1 MVTVFLRPLLALAAL
16 IALAAPAAAAPVQA
30 QHLTADLVAQTTSA
44 TPGSTLWVALTQ
56 KIDKGWHTYWRNPGD
71 AGEATKITW
80 TLPPGASAGDIV
92 WAAPKRLPV
101 GPIMN
106 FGYEGDVVLPLP
118 IKIPADARPGQTLA
132 LKAAVAFLVCAD
144 VCVPADAIVQ
154 LNVPVTA
161 SPGAKDPTGGPLID
175 AALAAAPKSQG
186 LTATFQASPTT
197 VRLTIA
203 GAPLAGAADRDAYFY
218 PYDDK
223 LIDHAKPQ
231 AVDRGAQGL
240 TLALAPGY
248 AFTQGKPPGQA
259 VGVLQADGK
268 VYEVT
273 ATPGPAAPGTSG
285 LGPPQGAAPGAAAS
299 GPLALLAY
307 MASAFLGGLILN
319 LMPCVFPVL
328 SLKAASLA
336 GHGGSPGAA
345 RAEGLAFLGGV
356 MATFLA
362 LAGLLIVVRAGGSTV
377 GWGFQLQSPA
387 VVAALCLVMLAAAL
401 NMSGLFE
408 IGTSIQGLGQGLAD
422 RGGLAGAAFTGVLA
436 VVVAAPCTA
445 PFMAGALGYALT
457 QPAGQALA
465 VFAALGFGFAAPFT
479 LLAFTPALTRRLPRP
494 GAWMEGLKKTLAFPM
509 FGAAAWLAWVMASLA
524 GSDGLKLILAAG
536 VVLAFGAWVYG
547 IAQRRR
553 IAGGRPL
560 AQYALAAVAG
570 ALCIGAVALEAEPKA
585 APPEPWS
592 PERVAEL
599 QAQGKPV
606 FVNFT
611 AAWCVTCQVNEQVA
625 FSSGEVARAFKRSG
639 AVYLVADWTKPDP
652 RIAKAL
658 AEQGRAGV
666 PLYLI
671 YGAAGGAPK
680 VLPQILTPALV
691 ASALDTASSPSRSMS
706 PSTLNP

>member
-1 MVTVFLRPLLALAAL
+1 MNLILRTVLVLASLFAF
-16 IALAAPAAAAPVQA
+16 AAPAAAAPVQA

-44 TPGSTLWVALTQ
+44 TPGGTLWVAVTQ

-106 FGYEGDVVLPLP
+106 YGYEGDVVLPVP
-118 IKIPADARPGQTLA
+118 IKVPADARPGQTLS

-144 VCVPADAIVQ
+144 VCVPADAN
-154 LNVPVTA
+154 LSLDVPIA
-161 SPGAKDPTGGPLID
+161 SASGGRDPTGGVLID
-175 AALAAAPKSQG
+175 AALAAAPKPQG
-186 LTATFQASPTT
+186 LTASFQASPTQ
-197 VRLTIA
+197 VRLAIA
-203 GAPLAGAADRDAYFY
+203 GAALKGAADRDAYFY

-223 LIDHAKPQ
+223 LIDHARPQ
-231 AVDRGAQGL
+231 AVDRGPEGL

-248 AFTQGKPPGQA
+248 AFTQGKAPGQA
-259 VGVLQADGK
+259 VGVLAADGK
-268 VYEVT
+268 AYEIT
-273 ATPGPAAPGTSG
+273 ATPGPPPAGTSG
-285 LGPPQGAAPGAAAS
+285 LGPPQGAAAGPAAS
-299 GPLALLAY
+299 GPMALPLY
-307 MASAFLGGLILN
+307 MAFAFLGGLILN

-336 GHGGSPGAA
+336 GHGGEPTAA
-345 RAEGLAFLGGV
+345 REHGLAFLGGV
-356 MATFLA
+356 MATFLG
-362 LAGLLIVVRAGGSTV
+362 LAGLLLALRAGGASA

-387 VVAALCLVMLAAAL
+387 VVAGLCLVMLAAAL
-401 NMSGLFE
+401 NMSGLYE
-408 IGTSIQGLGQGLAD
+408 IGTSVQGLGQGLAG
-422 RGGLAGAAFTGVLA
+422 RGGLIGAAFTGVLA

-457 QPAGQALA
+457 QPAAVGLA
-465 VFAALGFGFAAPFT
+465 VFAALGLGFAAPFT
-479 LLAFTPALTRRLPRP
+479 LLAFSPRLIRRLPRP
-494 GAWMEGLKKTLAFPM
+494 GPWMEALKKTLAFPM
-509 FGAAAWLAWVMASLA
+509 YAAAAWLAWVLASLA
-524 GSDGLKLILAAG
+524 GSDGLKLIFAAA

-547 IAQRRR
+547 AAQRRR
-553 IAGGRPL
+553 MAGGRATGL
-560 AQYALAAVAG
+560 YALAGLAA
-570 ALCIGAVALEAEPKA
+570 ALSVGAVAVEAEPKA

-625 FSSGEVARAFKRSG
+625 FSSGDVARAFKRSG
-639 AVYLVADWTKPDP
+639 AVYLVADWTRPDA

-658 AEQGRAGV
+658 AEHGRAGV
-666 PLYLI
+666 PLYLV
-671 YGAAGGAPK
+671 YGAGGGEPR
-680 VLPQILTPALV
+680 VLPQLLTPALV
-691 ASALDTASSPSRSMS
+691 AGALDSAAKPPAVAAR
-706 PSTLNP
+706 